1 MFSLKVHALEHPS
14 EETLD
19 AMLNSKLV
27 LENGPATAAPTTA
40 SVVES
45 ATKDGGTKGEDDD
58 KGDGDGSTEKPDDG
72 TRTIAFSSGNPRVEA
87 TRGVMHLYRDTA
99 SEPGSLEKLPV
110 HKISCSAIWSFG
122 PDFDNFSSTCM

>member
-1 MFSLKVHALEHPS
+1 
-14 EETLD
+14 
-19 AMLNSKLV
+19 MLNSKLA
-27 LENGPATAAPTTA
+27 LENGTATATPTTA
-40 SVVES
+40 SVVEA

-58 KGDGDGSTEKPDDG
+58 EGDGDGSTEKPDDG

-110 HKISCSAIWSFG
+110 HKNSSSAILEFWF
-122 PDFDNFSSTCM
+122 